1 MTKKQAEEAPPNPR
15 GLYTSEFF
23 LAVAVLVISG
33 AMVIVEGNLSAQEW
47 LDFAKWVVGGYAVS
61 RGLAK
66 VTL

>member
-1 MTKKQAEEAPPNPR
+1 MGITKRKQGEPTA
-15 GLYTSEFF
+15 GVFTSEFL

-33 AMVIVEGNLSAQEW
+33 AMVIVSKNLSAQEW

-66 VTL
+66 VKV